1 MIWVTRNYVHV
12 DRVACPWLI
21 QRFVDAE
28 AEFLFVPAEDVQ
40 KVADAVGGTPFDI
53 KGTELGHVGD
63 QCTFNAIIKKFN
75 LRDPA
80 LLELAEV
87 VRAADTGSI
96 DKTNLAVGL
105 EAIATGIPLIS
116 FNDHDSLQKQMAVY
130 DSLLAF
136 FRYKR
141 LQEQYPD
148 EMKQMTR
155 KERNEF
161 FQKRYSS
168 H

>member
-21 QRFVDAE
+21 QRFVDTE

-53 KGTELGHVGD
+53 KGAELGHVGD

-96 DKTNLAVGL
+96 EKTNLAVGL
-105 EAIATGIPLIS
+105 EAIATGIPLVS
-116 FNDHDSLQKQMAVY
+116 FNDRDSLQKQMAVY

-141 LQEQYPD
+141 LQEQYSD
-148 EMKQMTR
+148 KMKQMTR
-155 KERNEF
+155 KEQNEF
-161 FQKRYSS
+161 FKQKYSS